1 MTRRVYVWG
10 SVLLVAILIWAGNRA
25 WQAHLNLVTLDV
37 QDADVR
43 DVVRKI
49 EWQTWET
56 IVVNKEVKGK
66 VTLNVRKVP
75 LEEVMG
81 IIGEQTSSRFSTL
94 YPIFSKG
101 NSVVKLRKLIRG
113 DLASESAGWTN
124 YNAPGFGGFG
134 GGRGGPG
141 GGFGGGGT
149 DTVRTQN
156 TPVSLTLSGKDLS
169 FAALALARFSQAQ
182 VIPEDG
188 ASGII
193 SLQLTQVPFTEA
205 VAKVAKQASRKW
217 EVLYALQGRPDF
229 GGGRDG
235 DFGGGG
241 RNGGRGGDGGG
252 RGFGRGDGEGDT
264 NWQARAEARQEE
276 RTAGREREVEARL
289 ATMTPE
295 EQAKA
300 KEEQQKFEEMRN
312 LPPEQRQAAF
322 EAMRNDPKNQQ
333 RGENRRAAYL
343 NNSSP
348 EQRSDRTRQ
357 MMERRARRDSG
368 QQQPPRGR

>member
-1 MTRRVYVWG
+1 MNRRVYIWG
-10 SVLLVAILIWAGNRA
+10 SVLLVALLIWAGNRA

-56 IVVNKEVKGK
+56 IVVNKDVKGK

-81 IIGEQTSSRFSTL
+81 IIGEQTSSRFSAI

-101 NSVVKLRKLIRG
+101 NSVVNLRKLVRG
-113 DLASESAGWTN
+113 DLDRASAGWTN
-124 YNAPGFGGFG
+124 FNPLGSGGFG

-141 GGFGGGGT
+141 GFA
-149 DTVRTQN
+149 DTVRGQN
-156 TPVSLTLSGKDLS
+156 SLVSLSLSGKDLS

-182 VIPEDG
+182 VVPEDG
-188 ASGII
+188 ASGMI
-193 SLQLTQVPFTEA
+193 SLQLAQVPFVDA
-205 VAKVAKQASRKW
+205 VAKVAKQAHRKW
-217 EVLYALQGRPDF
+217 EVLYALQGR
-229 GGGRDG
+229 
-235 DFGGGG
+235 
-241 RNGGRGGDGGG
+241 GGDGEGR

-276 RTAGREREVEARL
+276 RTAGREREMEARL

-300 KEEQQKFEEMRN
+300 KEEQQKFEDIRN
-312 LPPEQRQAAF
+312 MPPEQRQAAV
-322 EAMRNDPKNQQ
+322 EAMRNDPQNQA
-333 RGENRRAAYL
+333 RFENRRVNSL
-343 NNSSP
+343 NNSTP
-348 EQRSDRTRQ
+348 DQRVERARN
-357 MMERRARRDSG
+357 MLERRARRDAQ

>member
-1 MTRRVYVWG
+1 MNRRVYVWG

-25 WQAHLNLVTLDV
+25 WLAHRNLVTLDV

-56 IVVNKEVKGK
+56 IVVNKDVKGK
-66 VTLNVRKVP
+66 ITLNVHKVP

-101 NSVVKLRKLIRG
+101 NSVVNLRKLVRG

-124 YNAPGFGGFG
+124 YNSRGFGGFG
-134 GGRGGPG
+134 GGRGG
-141 GGFGGGGT
+141 FGGGP
-149 DTVRTQN
+149 DTVHTQN

-188 ASGII
+188 ASGTI
-193 SLQLTQVPFTEA
+193 SLQLAQVPFVDA
-205 VAKVAKQASRKW
+205 VAKVAKQAGRKW

-229 GGGRDG
+229 AGGPD
-235 DFGGGG
+235 GGGG
-241 RNGGRGGDGGG
+241 R

-264 NWQARAEARQEE
+264 NSQARAEARQEE
-276 RTAGREREVEARL
+276 RTAQRDLEMEARL

-312 LPPEQRQAAF
+312 LPPDQRQAAF
-322 EAMRNDPKNQQ
+322 EAMRNDPKNQA

-357 MMERRARRDSG
+357 MMERRARRDAG